1 MHSTQIRLFAQS
13 TAPSICIVTSFLSRC
28 FLLKNSLK
36 KLFNYRLKPVS
47 FNPTMYPL
55 ACSFPLLCRHFK
67 DISSV
72 FLVLIPELCF
82 MLCLFGYLIFMVIYK
97 WVVYGPMTSDIAP
110 SILIHFIDMFLFTE
124 NKDNKPLYTGQVC
137 TCYDVIFVLASKSR
151 HLTSIV
157 TVFHFT
163 VCWGLKIVI

>member
-1 MHSTQIRLFAQS
+1 MYHLTPLYIHLLALF
-13 TAPSICIVTSFLSRC
+13 L
-28 FLLKNSLK
+28 
-36 KLFNYRLKPVS
+36 
-47 FNPTMYPL
+47 
-55 ACSFPLLCRHFK
+55 LLCRHFK

-97 WVVYGPMTSDIAP
+97 WVVYGPMTSDTAP

-124 NKDNKPLYTGQVC
+124 NKDNQPLYTGQVC

-151 HLTSIV
+151 RLTSII

-163 VCWGLKIVI
+163 VC